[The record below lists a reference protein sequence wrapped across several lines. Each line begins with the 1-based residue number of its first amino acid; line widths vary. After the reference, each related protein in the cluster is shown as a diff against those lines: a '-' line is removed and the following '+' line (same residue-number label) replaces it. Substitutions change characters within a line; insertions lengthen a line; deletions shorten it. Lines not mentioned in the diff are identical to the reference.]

1 MRRRRRCWLRAASGG
16 ETPELTPSGAP
27 SYFGKTF
34 TSSSEGESVVVTAH
48 RGAGGRG
55 ERPWAERQALY
66 GGFGEALSQAFEF
79 AVTPI
84 LFAALGW
91 WIDGRLGT
99 S

>member
-1 MRRRRRCWLRAASGG
+1 M
-16 ETPELTPSGAP
+16 
-27 SYFGKTF
+27 
-34 TSSSEGESVVVTAH
+34 VVTAH

-99 S
+99 SPVVLVALAALGFTGVCVRAIYRYKEKVEREEEGKPWTRRRR